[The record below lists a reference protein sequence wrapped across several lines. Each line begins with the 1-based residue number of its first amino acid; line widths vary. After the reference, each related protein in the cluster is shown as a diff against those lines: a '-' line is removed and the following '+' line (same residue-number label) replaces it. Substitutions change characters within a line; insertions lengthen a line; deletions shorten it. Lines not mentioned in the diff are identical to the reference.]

1 MIVNP
6 STELFFTTATKSVSG
21 NLEKSNSISFQDCMK
36 DKVAGSK
43 NTKNIDDTLKNST
56 EKSDYKRD
64 SYKDSSSRVKKSE
77 QNENQDV
84 KELSKDD
91 LEKMSDEMK
100 DKIMDKLSV
109 SEDELE
115 EIMSALN
122 LSWMDLLN
130 PDKLQML
137 VLACEGKGQ
146 VDLLTDENLN
156 QCLQDIL
163 GDLKEL
169 LNDYGTDFEQLESSI
184 QSLDTGDFE
193 EVLAETKDAT
203 ANEPEIEIDNE
214 NVANDV
220 VKTERTQ
227 ENPGEK
233 ALDDTSS
240 DKEKS
245 FHSEEKTKEPLK
257 METEGKEQITT
268 VVQQQDFKQTVT
280 TVRETDTQGVV
291 SQVITQVKVMVT
303 EDTNSLQMQLYPE
316 HLGKLSIQVS
326 EKSGVM
332 SAQLIVESEDAKQAL
347 VSSMNELKDAFQ
359 EQNLKIS
366 EIEVSVAP
374 KSFEQ
379 QEQSS
384 NGQAQESKKSGKSG
398 TRNLRLDDLL
408 DDEVEEL
415 MEEEKIAVEMMQLSG
430 SSVDFSA

>member
-1 MIVNP
+1 
-6 STELFFTTATKSVSG
+6 
-21 NLEKSNSISFQDCMK
+21 
-36 DKVAGSK
+36 
-43 NTKNIDDTLKNST
+43 
-56 EKSDYKRD
+56 
-64 SYKDSSSRVKKSE
+64 
-77 QNENQDV
+77 
-84 KELSKDD
+84 
-91 LEKMSDEMK
+91 MSDEMK

-122 LSWMDLLN
+122 LSGMDLLN